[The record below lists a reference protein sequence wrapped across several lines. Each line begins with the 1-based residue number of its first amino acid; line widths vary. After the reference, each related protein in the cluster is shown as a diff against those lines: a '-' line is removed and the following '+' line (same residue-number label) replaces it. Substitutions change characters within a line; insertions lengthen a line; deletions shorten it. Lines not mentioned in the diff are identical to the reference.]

1 MIDDIG
7 AKVKNY
13 QDCIQLIGLQEDI
26 PSLKDHEKLL
36 HLHLDTVQT
45 YARLLTYARLMDTV
59 KKTPFMLMDL
69 EKVYLEIK
77 AAEGRESEG
86 LAKEIQ

>member
-13 QDCIQLIGLQEDI
+13 QDCIQLIGLQDDI

-36 HLHLDTVQT
+36 HLHLDTV
-45 YARLLTYARLMDTV
+45 
-59 KKTPFMLMDL
+59 
-69 EKVYLEIK
+69 
-77 AAEGRESEG
+77 
-86 LAKEIQ
+86 